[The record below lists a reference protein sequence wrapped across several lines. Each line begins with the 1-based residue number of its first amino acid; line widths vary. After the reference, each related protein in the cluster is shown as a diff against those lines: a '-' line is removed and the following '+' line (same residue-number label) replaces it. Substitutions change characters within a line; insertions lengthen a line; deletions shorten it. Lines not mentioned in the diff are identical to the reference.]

1 MRFALGLF
9 LSILID
15 AAVAAPLVT
24 GPDIVAGK
32 HSRKYVSVVADILDV
47 LSDDLDPDYHFL
59 ILRADNETLYAPI
72 QIANGSNLRKLIGAK
87 AEVSFY
93 CDTNRVTTA
102 RRQIS
107 CQAHILRE
115 DDITILRPPPENPFH
130 ATELTEIPIWSAE
143 QLARLGKHRIE
154 GFVLAS
160 WRGDEALVKTKDGRF
175 VRLQLADGIP
185 PPSSTAV
192 EAVGYPET
200 DLININ
206 LSRALIRP
214 ADLAAVPPP
223 ETPTNIAARAILF
236 GQPHKPSTL
245 PQFHGRLLRLTGKV
259 LAMPDVGN
267 GTDRL
272 LLDSDGISVPVVT
285 DTFRDILGSLSVGC
299 EISVTGVCVM
309 DTDNL
314 RPHDVFPKIRGFFL
328 VPRSAADVEIV
339 SGPPWWTTP
348 RLLAAIGVLAALIV
362 VLLAVGALLRLRARL
377 RFEERTRLAAE
388 LHDYLA
394 QNLTAVDYQ
403 LATYDRAKDS
413 APDLAARCHETARRM
428 LSSCRT
434 ELRRCLWDLR
444 NDALEERTF
453 DRAISTSVAPLLAD
467 AELHV
472 RFNVP
477 RGHVGDS
484 AAHAL
489 LSIIRELV
497 ANAIKH
503 GQATRIRIA
512 GEERDALLRFSV
524 TDNGTGFDPADCP
537 DVATGHF
544 GLLGV
549 RERLRKLGGELALAS
564 SPGRGTRAVVTVPLR
579 PYGKGTMQS

>member
-1 MRFALGLF
+1 MRLALGLILSF
-9 LSILID
+9 LGL
-15 AAVAAPLVT
+15 AATAATIVT
-24 GPDIVAGK
+24 GADVVAGK
-32 HSRKYVSVVADILDV
+32 HGKQVVTVVADIEDV
-47 LSDDLDPDYHFL
+47 LADDLNPDYHFL
-59 ILRADNETLYAPI
+59 ILRADGETLYAPI
-72 QIANGSNLRKLIGAK
+72 HHADGSRLRRFVGTRA
-87 AEVSFY
+87 AVTFY
-93 CDTNRVTTA
+93 CDTNRVSNA
-102 RRQIS
+102 RRQIN
-107 CQAHILRE
+107 CQAHILGE
-115 DDITILRPPPENPFH
+115 DFIEVLRPPPNDPFQVPKL
-130 ATELTEIPIWSAE
+130 ADTPIWSAE
-143 QLARLGKHRIE
+143 QLARLGKRRVE
-154 GFVLAS
+154 GLVLAS
-160 WRGDEALVKTKDGRF
+160 WRGDEALVKTKDGCT
-175 VRLQLADGIP
+175 VRVELADGAP
-185 PPSSTAV
+185 PPCGTAV

-214 ADLAAVPPP
+214 RADQGPPSGDS
-223 ETPTNIAARAILF
+223 PTNVSARTILA
-236 GQPHKPSTL
+236 PITDSVITL
-245 PQFHGRLLRLTGKV
+245 PAFHGRLLRLEGKV

-285 DTFRDILGSLSVGC
+285 DAFRGILGSLSVGC

-339 SGPPWWTTP
+339 SGPSWWTTP

-484 AAHAL
+484 VAHAL
-489 LSIIRELV
+489 LSVIRELV

-579 PYGKGTMQS
+579 PYGKGTKQS